1 MLLAAIRSFCAAL
14 LLGIQRETV
23 SQMRRTNSRQAGFT
37 IVELMIVIMIIGVL
51 AALVLPGVRANSIRA
66 RMSEAILALSPCK
79 NAVTEL
85 YNSGGDP
92 PGPGNWGCEAS
103 DVSMYVDTVTT
114 DDVGVIKASLR
125 GFGDLRIDFHDL
137 TLAPLDNT
145 GGLPAPGSIIRS
157 WRCGSPSDWTGTNV
171 PSQFL
176 PGNCRG

>member
-1 MLLAAIRSFCAAL
+1 
-14 LLGIQRETV
+14 
-23 SQMRRTNSRQAGFT
+23 MRRTNSKYAGFT

-51 AALVLPGVRANSIRA
+51 AALVLPGVRSNAVRA

-79 NAVTEL
+79 NVITEL

-92 PGPGNWGCEAS
+92 PRAGNWGCEGS
-103 DVSMYVDTVTT
+103 DLSLYVDTVVTS
-114 DDVGVIKASLR
+114 DEGVIKASLR
-125 GFGDLRIDFHDL
+125 GFNDLRIDFHDL

-145 GGLPAPGSIIRS
+145 GNLPAPGGLVRT

-176 PGNCRG
+176 PGSCRG